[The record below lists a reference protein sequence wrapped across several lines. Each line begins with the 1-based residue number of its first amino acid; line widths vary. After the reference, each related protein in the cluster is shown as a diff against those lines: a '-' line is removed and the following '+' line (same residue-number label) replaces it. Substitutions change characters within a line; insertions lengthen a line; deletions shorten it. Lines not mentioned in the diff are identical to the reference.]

1 MHFLSRGCLTL
12 LLLLPLMAWSAENE
26 KDEAKKIFE
35 AGLVAMRQSDTDPSK
50 SITAA
55 ILMTQAKTL
64 YAKLGD
70 ADRLQEVNSCLFWCK
85 KRLNNDQINE
95 YLAIVKKNSPT
106 DVKSIEEQIKTVV
119 KEVEAVAAKPVT
131 QNDSRSYMDRA
142 DQYAQKNPQKYF
154 EINIRYMEVAE
165 RFEKI
170 DMAVASQAF
179 RKASDALKIYGE
191 SLKKE
196 AAQLEKDKK
205 ALSDRAKLVEDSI
218 ATLFSTPSVVS
229 TTGLPVPSPEL
240 VSKSVTNLQSTY
252 AEKYRSAMPNAKAEL
267 CSELFVKA
275 KTSQGNPA
283 LCYAMISEAC
293 RLASDIKVQDIG
305 LILHAGDFL
314 AKTFTNVDSLAEKK
328 RLLSLGT
335 TPLNSAAIKLLN
347 NPVDPDANTQVGLS
361 FCFTRGDFASG
372 LPILIRSGDSALS
385 DLAKKEIVK
394 DAIALRQLEIA
405 EGWNKL
411 VKDGK
416 YKNHSVKMTAHAV
429 VFYRMALKT
438 GLTGGSKDSAE
449 KTANELEMS
458 VPLELCEIKDWN
470 KITEREWE
478 RLPGTIM
485 KIDGTKVE
493 INTRVALREG
503 QAVRVVPH
511 PTDKWT
517 LYMNYSDAVE
527 ATWQGSCKDGWD
539 ESVKFNFGEVTLS
552 MSQNGG
558 MVKMGE
564 VSGPG
569 SIFIRRAS
577 NYVSKGSIRLKFIPV
592 KNQ

>member
-1 MHFLSRGCLTL
+1 
-12 LLLLPLMAWSAENE
+12 
-26 KDEAKKIFE
+26 
-35 AGLVAMRQSDTDPSK
+35 
-50 SITAA
+50 
-55 ILMTQAKTL
+55 
-64 YAKLGD
+64 
-70 ADRLQEVNSCLFWCK
+70 
-85 KRLNNDQINE
+85 
-95 YLAIVKKNSPT
+95 
-106 DVKSIEEQIKTVV
+106 
-119 KEVEAVAAKPVT
+119 
-131 QNDSRSYMDRA
+131 
-142 DQYAQKNPQKYF
+142 
-154 EINIRYMEVAE
+154 
-165 RFEKI
+165 
-170 DMAVASQAF
+170 
-179 RKASDALKIYGE
+179 
-191 SLKKE
+191 
-196 AAQLEKDKK
+196 
-205 ALSDRAKLVEDSI
+205 
-218 ATLFSTPSVVS
+218 
-229 TTGLPVPSPEL
+229 
-240 VSKSVTNLQSTY
+240 
-252 AEKYRSAMPNAKAEL
+252 
-267 CSELFVKA
+267 
-275 KTSQGNPA
+275 
-283 LCYAMISEAC
+283 
-293 RLASDIKVQDIG
+293 
-305 LILHAGDFL
+305 
-314 AKTFTNVDSLAEKK
+314 
-328 RLLSLGT
+328 
-335 TPLNSAAIKLLN
+335 
-347 NPVDPDANTQVGLS
+347 
-361 FCFTRGDFASG
+361 
-372 LPILIRSGDSALS
+372 
-385 DLAKKEIVK
+385 
-394 DAIALRQLEIA
+394 
-405 EGWNKL
+405 
-411 VKDGK
+411 
-416 YKNHSVKMTAHAV
+416 
-429 VFYRMALKT
+429 MALKT